1 MLFIDMHAITEVPI
15 ETDFWRFV
23 QQLPLP
29 LCRRPLSSPPAWR

>member
-23 QQLPLP
+23 QLPLP
-29 LCRRPLSSPPAWR
+29 LCRRPLPSPPAWR